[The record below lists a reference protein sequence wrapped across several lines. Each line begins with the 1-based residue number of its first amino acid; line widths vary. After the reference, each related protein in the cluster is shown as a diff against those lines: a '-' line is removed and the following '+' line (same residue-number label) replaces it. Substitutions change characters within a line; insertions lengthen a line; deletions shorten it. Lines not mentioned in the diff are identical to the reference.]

1 MVYLEFVPV
10 DGYYNEI
17 QNGKILLNNFS
28 SATSAADIDK
38 NLLTT
43 YTDGTFNNIPQC
55 NCGKHKVGYLE
66 GKECPDC
73 GSVIESIIKKKH
85 PLVWFKRYPET
96 ERFISPYFWVCL
108 RNILS
113 TKIDVLRYLSDT
125 KYNPPVDMP
134 DWVRQLVIRLEYKRG
149 YSNMID
155 NMELIIE
162 FAIKHS
168 KFKERNKYQE
178 LEIFLEIW
186 RTQKHVILNDYMGL
200 FNKRLFV
207 MEETKM
213 GNYTNLILGE
223 VKSVAYNYLLNNSEL
238 TPIEK
243 KENTMSRLV
252 HGMANIV
259 NNYLVENLQGKF
271 GDFRK
276 HFTGARMP
284 FSFRTVIR
292 SFKDEHRDNIHIPW
306 AAGITTLRPHLLNL
320 LVNRHKMS
328 YKKASAYLYEHVKKY
343 SELLDECFQT
353 LINESIFG
361 GIVVLYTRNPSLPMG
376 STQYKAITRVKKDV
390 YDNTTSLSNLTV
402 RPFNADEAVQR
413 HSLIAA

>member
-1 MVYLEFVPV
+1 MVYMEFVSTDV
-10 DGYYNEI
+10 YYHQIE
-17 QNGKILLNNFS
+17 NGKILLNNFS

-43 YTDGTFNNIPQC
+43 YTDGTFSNIPQC
-55 NCGKHKVGYLE
+55 NCGEYKMGYLE
-66 GKECPDC
+66 GQQCPKC
-73 GSVIESIIKKKH
+73 NSTIESIIKKKH

-96 ERFISPYFWVCL
+96 ERFISPYFWLCL

-125 KYNPPVDMP
+125 RYNPPVDMP
-134 DWVRQLVIRLEYKRG
+134 DWVRQLVSRLEYKRG
-149 YSNMID
+149 YNNMIE
-155 NMELIIE
+155 NLEYIME

-168 KFKERNKYQE
+168 KFKERNKYKE
-178 LEIFLEIW
+178 LEIYLNIW
-186 RTQKHVILNDYMGL
+186 RREKNVILNEYMGL

-213 GNYTNLILGE
+213 GSYTNLILGE

-238 TPIEK
+238 TTLDK

-259 NNYLVENLQGKF
+259 QNYLTENLQGKA

-292 SFKDEHRDNIHIPW
+292 SFKDEHRDNLHVPW
-306 AAGITTLRPHLLNL
+306 AIGITTFRPHLLNL
-320 LVNRHKMS
+320 LVNRFNMS
-328 YKKASAYLYEHVKKY
+328 CKKASAYLYEHVKKY
-343 SELLDECFQT
+343 SELLDKCFNI

-376 STQYKAITRVKKDV
+376 STQFKIISRVKIDV

-402 RPFNADEAVQR
+402 RPFNADEAMLR
-413 HSLIAA
+413 HCYVA